1 MSGAAVT
8 VSPAAVVVA
17 AMVSMMTWWLASG
30 RARQVRVMWQNSRCS
45 ILFRFDV
52 PGGKWQTVIS
62 SPVCAASVASS
73 AFHARF
79 HETANTR
86 RRLCIPGPVH

>member
-1 MSGAAVT
+1 MT

-45 ILFRFDV
+45 IWFHFDV
-52 PGGKWQTVIS
+52 PGTCRAGS
-62 SPVCAASVASS
+62 GS
-73 AFHARF
+73 R
-79 HETANTR
+79 
-86 RRLCIPGPVH
+86 

>member
-1 MSGAAVT
+1 MSRAAVT

-45 ILFRFDV
+45 ILFHLEV
-52 PGGKWQTVIS
+52 PGQCRCLSAANYRFASRLAAGMMA
-62 SPVCAASVASS
+62 VCI
-73 AFHARF
+73 RG
-79 HETANTR
+79 
-86 RRLCIPGPVH
+86 PG